1 VRRVL
6 APDEQVQL
14 DTYHVEAITGG
25 TDAVVNVEVR
35 LRRGNRMVNS
45 FGVDEDIVR
54 ASVEAYL
61 KGMNV
66 FLMNGKRD

>member
-1 VRRVL
+1 MIPTR
-6 APDEQVQL
+6 AQ
-14 DTYHVEAITGG
+14 
-25 TDAVVNVEVR
+25 VR
-35 LRRGNRMVNS
+35 LRSGNRMVNS